1 MPIVLKTKKNA
12 ESSDFRT
19 FRDSVYAKVIRDVR
33 SRSSKEVFKTLV
45 DAGIYTKAGRLTK
58 PYRELQAD

>member
-1 MPIVLKTKKNA
+1 MPEA
-12 ESSDFRT
+12 ASFRV
-19 FRDSVYAKVIRDVR
+19 FRDAVYAKLVR
-33 SRSSKEVFKTLV
+33 QMRRRNSQQIFQSLV